1 MDVVGVGALNLDRLY
16 LVERI
21 ASAGDEVPVLS
32 SSEAPG
38 GSAANTI
45 VSLARLGAATGFIGR
60 VGDDWEGEF
69 ILQEMGREGV
79 DTEGMKTCRGD
90 SGLVLAF
97 VDRRG
102 ERAMY
107 AYPGVND
114 ALALGEEALA
124 YARKAKIVHMSSFVG
139 DRSYEAQRRLVAELE
154 GVRISLAPGTLYARR
169 GLGEMEAIL
178 KKCEVLFL
186 NREEIG
192 LLTGR
197 GYEEGAEVLREK
209 GARNVAVTLGSEG
222 CYVLGDEDLHL
233 PAYRTEVVDTTG
245 AGDAFAAG
253 FLFGLLHGKGLDICG
268 RLGNRCASLC
278 VSKVG
283 ARAGLPYRK
292 NLEGFLKEIGWD
304 QG

>member
-21 ASAGDEVPVLS
+21 ASAGDEVPVIS

-45 VSLARLGAATGFIGR
+45 VGLARLRAATGFIGR
-60 VGDDWEGEF
+60 VGDDREGGF
-69 ILQEMGREGV
+69 ILDAMGREGV
-79 DTEGMKTCRGD
+79 DTRGVEVCRGD

-114 ALALGEEALA
+114 ALTLDEDALV
-124 YARKAKIVHMSSFVG
+124 YARKARIVHMSSFVG
-139 DRSYEAQRRLVAELE
+139 DRSYEAQRKLVAELK
-154 GVRISLAPGTLYARR
+154 GVKISLAPGTLYAWR

-178 KKCEVLFL
+178 RRCEVLFL

-209 GARNVAVTLGSEG
+209 GARNVAVTLGPDG
-222 CYVLGDEDLHL
+222 CYILGDEGLHL

-253 FLFGLLHGKGLDICG
+253 FLFGMLHGKGLEVCG

-278 VSKVG
+278 ISRVG
-283 ARAGLPYRK
+283 ARDGLPYRK
-292 NLEGFLKEIGWD
+292 DLEGFLRELGWD
-304 QG
+304 

>member
-1 MDVVGVGALNLDRLY
+1 MGVGALNLDRLY

-21 ASAGDEVPVLS
+21 ASAGDEVPVIS
-32 SSEAPG
+32 SKEAPG

-45 VSLARLGAATGFIGR
+45 VGLARLGAATGFIGR
-60 VGDDWEGEF
+60 VGDDMEGEF
-69 ILQEMGREGV
+69 LLEAMEREGV
-79 DTEGMKTCRGD
+79 DRGGIKVCEGD

-114 ALALGEEALA
+114 ALAMDDALG
-124 YARKAKIVHMSSFVG
+124 YARRARIVHMSSFVG
-139 DRSYEAQRRLVAELE
+139 DRSYEAQRRLASELG
-154 GVRISLAPGTLYARR
+154 GVKISLAPGTLYARR
-169 GLGEMEAIL
+169 GLEEMEAIL

-192 LLTGR
+192 LLTGK
-197 GYEEGAEVLREK
+197 GYEEGAALLRAK
-209 GARNVAVTLGSEG
+209 GVRNVAVTLGPEG
-222 CYVLGDEDLHL
+222 CYVLGDEGLHL

-253 FLFGLLHGKGLDICG
+253 FLFGMLHGQGAEACG

-283 ARAGLPYRK
+283 ARDGLPHRRE
-292 NLEGFLKEIGWD
+292 LEGFLREIEWYK
-304 QG
+304 